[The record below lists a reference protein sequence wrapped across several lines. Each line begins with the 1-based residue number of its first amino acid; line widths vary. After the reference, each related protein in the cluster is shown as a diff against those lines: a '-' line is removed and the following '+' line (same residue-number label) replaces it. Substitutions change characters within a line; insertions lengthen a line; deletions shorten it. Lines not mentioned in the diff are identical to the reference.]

1 MYSQIFLVQV
11 LQEILPRKNACWKV
25 LPKAKK
31 VPFIFKDISESIG
44 HTKIVQLSTESWQ
57 QDVSNEECNIAVQ

>member
-25 LPKAKK
+25 LPIAKK
-31 VPFIFKDISESIG
+31 VPFIFKDISESIEKKG
-44 HTKIVQLSTESWQ
+44 IKG
-57 QDVSNEECNIAVQ
+57 DVRKLADKRER